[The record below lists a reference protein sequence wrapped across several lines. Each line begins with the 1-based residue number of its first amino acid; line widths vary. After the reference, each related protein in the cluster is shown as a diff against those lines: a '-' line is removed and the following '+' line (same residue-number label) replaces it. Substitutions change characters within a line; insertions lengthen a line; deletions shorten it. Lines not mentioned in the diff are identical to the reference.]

1 MSEKNNRV
9 FISSNHKDLFQRPTT
24 SDKLTLLN
32 ILLDAK
38 DLNVNLALALL
49 KIIHKELCIHQS
61 RDRSG
66 YKRYAD
72 AIASLHYYT
81 PTMLQEIITAWDT
94 RGITA
99 PMEWFS
105 HEKPTDGPFG

>member
-1 MSEKNNRV
+1 V
-9 FISSNHKDLFQRPTT
+9 LISSSHRDLFRNATT
-24 SDKLTLLN
+24 TDRLTLLN
-32 ILLDAK
+32 VLSDTK
-38 DLNVNLALALL
+38 DLTADLTLALL

-66 YKRYAD
+66 YKRYAE
-72 AIASLHYYT
+72 AIASLRYHT
-81 PTMLQEIITAWDT
+81 PTMLHEVITTWDT

-105 HEKPTDGPFG
+105 HEKSTDQSFG

>member
-1 MSEKNNRV
+1 M
-9 FISSNHKDLFQRPTT
+9 FISSNHKDLFRSPTT
-24 SDKLTLLN
+24 ADKLTLLN
-32 ILLDAK
+32 LLSDAK
-38 DLNVNLALALL
+38 DLKTDITLALL

-66 YKRYAD
+66 YKRYAEI
-72 AIASLHYYT
+72 IASLHFHS
-81 PTMLQEIITAWDT
+81 PVMLHEVITAWDT

-105 HEKPTDGPFG
+105 HEKPTDQSFG

>member
-1 MSEKNNRV
+1 ML
-9 FISSNHKDLFQRPTT
+9 ISSSHKDLFRSSTT
-24 SDKLTLLN
+24 ADKLTLLN
-32 ILLDAK
+32 VLSDAK
-38 DLNVNLALALL
+38 DLKTDIALALL

-66 YKRYAD
+66 YKRYAE
-72 AIASLHYYT
+72 AIESLRYHT
-81 PTMLQEIITAWDT
+81 PTMLHELLTAWDT

-105 HEKPTDGPFG
+105 HDKPTDKSLG